1 MPFLL
6 KEGSLYTNQLDVS
19 RTKILGISTLKG
31 RKLIDWSKTLESLL
45 GEQMTAEAQ
54 ASILIVD
61 DQPENLSAL
70 EALLGPSGHEI
81 VKAHSGKEALKH
93 LLTKQFALIL
103 LDIQMP
109 DIDGFETA
117 ELIRQREQTKHTPI
131 IFLTAMYTEDVHEAE
146 AYTLGAVDFITK
158 PFPPHVLVSKVNF
171 FVDLFQKNQR
181 IQLQA
186 NLIREI
192 EKRRL
197 AETKER
203 LEGEKRRME
212 EDLIRKE
219 REKEILQA
227 RSSQLQKADRL
238 KDEFL
243 ANMSHEI
250 RTPMNAVIGFTEL
263 LLRTELDQEQFEFAE
278 RIRESA
284 QGLLTLINDILDLSK
299 IAAGKMDLETAEFE
313 LGPIVE
319 GATNI
324 LAEAAAQK
332 KLGLMTFVDPRL
344 PAIVHGDGGRL
355 RQVLLNLIGNAI
367 KFTES
372 GDIVVSAKLAEKQD
386 ERPDYTTLLFSV
398 TDTGIGLRADEVE
411 RLFRPFTQADGSTT
425 RRFGGTGLGLSISK
439 RLVELMD
446 GEIGVNSEFG
456 KGSTFW
462 FRVPLRVA
470 SAPVK
475 RVFPVSDKLK
485 TNVLVVDSNDSGRD
499 ILQAYIRSWNMR
511 CDAARNYDEAM
522 AMMKDKAA
530 AGSPYALVISE
541 MTLEN
546 HDAFQLLESMRKDA
560 DLVGS
565 RVILCTAGDKTG
577 LGERAVSKG
586 FSAYLTKPL
595 EQSRLYDC
603 IANVMSGAW
612 ERLTESTDN
621 NGGGGTP
628 TRHLPEA
635 PTVLL
640 AEDNPVNQQLTVLQL
655 QKLGYNCIAVA
666 NGKEAVK
673 ALEKTAYSLV
683 LMDCQMPEMDG
694 LEATKA
700 IRKAEAL
707 MGTHV
712 PIVGLTAHAMGGDRE
727 KCIAAG
733 MDDYL
738 SKPASLEKIR
748 ATLTKWLGAEEDFA
762 MKNASSDKEKKS
774 E

>member
-1 MPFLL
+1 
-6 KEGSLYTNQLDVS
+6 
-19 RTKILGISTLKG
+19 
-31 RKLIDWSKTLESLL
+31 
-45 GEQMTAEAQ
+45 MTAEAQ

-203 LEGEKRRME
+203 LEAEKRRME
-212 EDLIRKE
+212 EDLMRKE

-344 PAIVHGDGGRL
+344 PQIVYGDGGRL

-367 KFTES
+367 KFTDS

-462 FRVPLRVA
+462 FRVPLKVA

-475 RVFPVSDKLK
+475 RVFPDSDRLK

-560 DLVGS
+560 DLLGA

-577 LGERAVSKG
+577 LGERAMSKG

-603 IANVMSGAW
+603 IANVMSGAS

-621 NGGGGTP
+621 NGGNTP
-628 TRHLPEA
+628 ARHLPAA

-655 QKLGYNCIAVA
+655 QKLGYNCVAVA

-673 ALEKTAYSLV
+673 AVEKTAYSLV

-748 ATLTKWLGAEEDFA
+748 STLTKWLGAEEDFA
-762 MKNASSDKEKKS
+762 VMKNASSDDKEKKA

>member
-1 MPFLL
+1 
-6 KEGSLYTNQLDVS
+6 
-19 RTKILGISTLKG
+19 
-31 RKLIDWSKTLESLL
+31 
-45 GEQMTAEAQ
+45 MTAEAQ

-70 EALLGPSGHEI
+70 DALLSPCGHEL
-81 VKAHSGKEALKH
+81 VKANSGKEALKY

-117 ELIRQREQTKHTPI
+117 QLIRQREQNKHTPI

-146 AYTLGAVDFITK
+146 AYSLGAVDFITK
-158 PFPPHVLVSKVNF
+158 PFPPHVLISKVNF

-197 AETKER
+197 AETRQR
-203 LEGEKRRME
+203 LEAEKKRMG
-212 EDLIRKE
+212 EDLVRKE

-263 LLRTELDQEQFEFAE
+263 LLRTDLDQEQSEFAE
-278 RIRESA
+278 RIKESA

-299 IAAGKMDLETAEFE
+299 IAAGKMDLEIAEFE

-324 LAEAAAQK
+324 LAESAAQK

-344 PAIVHGDGGRL
+344 PRIVHGDGGRL
-355 RQVLLNLIGNAI
+355 RQVLLNLIGNAV

-372 GDIVVSAKLAEKQD
+372 GDIVVSAKLADKQD
-386 ERPDYTTLLFSV
+386 ERPDYTTFLFSV
-398 TDTGIGLRADEVE
+398 ADTGIGLREEEIE

-439 RLVELMD
+439 RLVELME
-446 GEIGVNSEFG
+446 GEIGVDSEFG

-462 FRVPLRVA
+462 FRVPLKVA
-470 SAPVK
+470 GEPMQ
-475 RVFPVSDKLK
+475 RVFPERDRER
-485 TNVLVVDSNDSGRD
+485 TNVLVVDAHDPSRE
-499 ILQAYIRSWNMR
+499 ILQAYIRSWSMR
-511 CDAARNYDEAM
+511 CDSAKSYDEAM
-522 AMMKDKAA
+522 KVMKDRAVE
-530 AGSPYALVISE
+530 GNPYALVICE
-541 MTLEN
+541 MALEGR
-546 HDAFQLLESMRKDA
+546 DAFDMLESMRKDA
-560 DLVGS
+560 DLVGT
-565 RVILCTAGDKTG
+565 RVILCTTGDKVG
-577 LGERAVSKG
+577 LGERAVSSG

-603 IANVMSGAW
+603 IANVMSGSD
-612 ERLTESTDN
+612 ERLTESTN
-621 NGGGGTP
+621 TNGGGTVAREMPDG
-628 TRHLPEA
+628 

-655 QKLGYNCIAVA
+655 QKLGYNCVAVA

-694 LEATKA
+694 LEATKS

-738 SKPASLEKIR
+738 SKPASLDKIR
-748 ATLTKWLGAEEDFA
+748 ATLTKWLGAGEDFA
-762 MKNASSDKEKKS
+762 VTKNASGE
-774 E
+774 EH

>member
-1 MPFLL
+1 
-6 KEGSLYTNQLDVS
+6 
-19 RTKILGISTLKG
+19 
-31 RKLIDWSKTLESLL
+31 
-45 GEQMTAEAQ
+45 MTAEAQ
-54 ASILIVD
+54 ACILIVD

-70 EALLGPSGHEI
+70 EALLGPFGHEI

-109 DIDGFETA
+109 DMDGFETA

-146 AYTLGAVDFITK
+146 AYILGAVDFITK
-158 PFPPHVLVSKVNF
+158 PFPPHVLISKVNF

-203 LEGEKRRME
+203 LEGEKKRME

-299 IAAGKMDLETAEFE
+299 IAAGKMDLEIAEFE

-344 PAIVHGDGGRL
+344 PQIVRGDGGRL
-355 RQVLLNLIGNAI
+355 RQILLNLIGNAI

-398 TDTGIGLRADEVE
+398 TDTGIGLRVGEIE

-446 GEIGVNSEFG
+446 GEIGVNSEFA

-462 FRVPLRVA
+462 FRVPLKVA

-475 RVFPVSDKLK
+475 RFFPDSDRQK
-485 TNVLVVDSNDSGRD
+485 TNVLVVDANDSGRD

-511 CDAARNYDEAM
+511 CDSASTYDEAM
-522 AMMKDKAA
+522 ELMKDKAGM
-530 AGSPYALVISE
+530 GSPYALVISE
-541 MTLEN
+541 MSLEN
-546 HDAFQLLESMRKDA
+546 RDAFELLDNMRKDA
-560 DLVGS
+560 DLTGA
-565 RVILCTAGDKTG
+565 RVILCTAGDKSG
-577 LGERAVSKG
+577 LGERALSSG

-603 IANVMSGAW
+603 IANVMSGS
-612 ERLTESTDN
+612 ERLTESVET
-621 NGGGGTP
+621 NGGGGGT
-628 TRHLPEA
+628 TRHMPEG

-655 QKLGYNCIAVA
+655 QKLGYNCVAVA

-700 IRKAEAL
+700 IRKAEAM

-748 ATLTKWLGAEEDFA
+748 ATLTKWLGAEEAGALADEI
-762 MKNASSDKEKKS
+762 SRS
-774 E
+774 